1 MTEAVKNNRA
11 RRRGIRP
18 RRSTSAVIH
27 KSAEV
32 GEVDSSAVLW
42 RHGGC
47 TSGKE
52 VRPWRPWTRN
62 SGRSR
67 RSHVRTLFIRPGRR
81 DTSTDRV
88 VGPPAPNDRRVSCA
102 VSTSTRSRMSDHNP
116 APAPAA
122 VATELA
128 GYPQHWEADVVLV
141 DGGVVH
147 LRPSG
152 AGDGAAIRAMH
163 GRMSARTLFLRYF
176 TPLTEVTDEQVA
188 SFTDTDYVSRV
199 GLVAELGGEV
209 IAAGTYHRN
218 STGDTDAAEVAFVVE
233 DSQQRRGLGSILL
246 EHLAAA
252 AQERGIRRFTAEVL
266 SENRQ
271 MVKVFIDAGYQVNRE
286 YGSGIVDLVFDIEPT
301 EKSRAVV
308 TSREHRAESRS
319 IARLLSPR
327 SIAVIGASREPTKIG
342 HAVLLNLLRGAFT
355 GAVYPVHP
363 EAGSVQ
369 GVHAYGSVLDI
380 PEPVD
385 LAVVTVPAA
394 RVAEVVQSCGAKGV
408 HGLVVMTGFSDDQI
422 DGPEARRTM
431 VSAARAAGMRIVGPS
446 CLGVVNT
453 DPRVR
458 MNASL
463 APVVPPPGRIGFF
476 CQSGALGVA
485 ILADAAARGLG
496 LSTFVSAGD
505 RADVSGN
512 DLLQFWHGDDRTEV
526 VLLYLES
533 FGNPRKFA
541 RLARVLGK
549 TKPVIAVKSGR
560 HARTTVGLAGNQLD
574 DAVVGTL
581 FEQSG
586 VIRTP
591 GLTDAFDVA
600 QLLSTQPVPAG
611 NRVGI
616 VGNSKALGVLA
627 VDFCLDA
634 GLQVT
639 DDAPTDLGVTVSAEA
654 FGTAVH
660 QAMARPDVDALV
672 VAWVPPVA
680 IPGTAHA
687 AALRDAVAGAT
698 KPVVTTFLAVDGL
711 VDHLAVRDSGGHPG
725 RGSVPAYGTL
735 ERAVS
740 ALSHAVRY
748 GAWLSRPA
756 GEVPVL
762 TGVDP
767 AAARAAVDR
776 MRNAGDP
783 ERATHRRRTG
793 DTVVVLR
800 DLVAA
805 SSNDPRGRGGGR
817 GRRGDRLPGDA
828 QVIRPVDTAPYR
840 SVRGAT
846 GTDERR
852 PGRGGLRR
860 PDARSP
866 VRHCMCRRWPH
877 EIMPKCRRYSASP
890 PTHPSAR

>member
-1 MTEAVKNNRA
+1 M
-11 RRRGIRP
+11 
-18 RRSTSAVIH
+18 
-27 KSAEV
+27 
-32 GEVDSSAVLW
+32 
-42 RHGGC
+42 
-47 TSGKE
+47 
-52 VRPWRPWTRN
+52 
-62 SGRSR
+62 
-67 RSHVRTLFIRPGRR
+67 
-81 DTSTDRV
+81 
-88 VGPPAPNDRRVSCA
+88 
-102 VSTSTRSRMSDHNP
+102 
-116 APAPAA
+116 
-122 VATELA
+122 
-128 GYPQHWEADVVLV
+128 
-141 DGGVVH
+141 H

-188 SFTDTDYVSRV
+188 LFTDTDYVSRV

-218 STGDTDAAEVAFVVE
+218 VTGDADAAEVAFVVE

-271 MVKVFIDAGYQVNRE
+271 MVRVFIDAGYQVNRE

-327 SIAVIGASREPTKIG
+327 SIAVIGASSEPTKIG
-342 HAVLLNLLRGAFT
+342 HAVLLNLLRGAFA
-355 GAVYPVHP
+355 GAVYPVNP
-363 EAGSVQ
+363 EARSVQ

-422 DGPEARRTM
+422 DGPEARRNM

-634 GLQVT
+634 GLRVT

-654 FGTAVH
+654 FGTAVR

-711 VDHLAVRDSGGHPG
+711 VDHLAVRDTGGHPG

-756 GEVPVL
+756 GGIPEL

-783 ERATHRRRTG
+783 ERALTDAELVTLLSCYGISLLPHRMIHAVGEAVEAAAEIGYPVTLKSSDPSIRRRIDQSG
-793 DTVVVLR
+793 VRLGLMNADQ
-800 DLVAA
+800 VAA
-805 SSNDPRGRGGGR
+805 AYADLTQITGPALYVQAMAPRDHAEVSTIFGITSDPSFGALISFGIGGIATELLNDRAYRAVPLTDVDAAELIRAPRAAPLLDGYRGTQPVATEPLV
-817 GRRGDRLPGDA
+817 DLALRLSTLADDLPEVA
-828 QVIRPVDTAPYR
+828 ELQLHPVLCGPAGIAVT
-840 SVRGAT
+840 SAT
-846 GTDERR
+846 GRIGPR
-852 PGRGGLRR
+852 SAQL
-860 PDARSP
+860 DAR
-866 VRHCMCRRWPH
+866 RRL
-877 EIMPKCRRYSASP
+877 S
-890 PTHPSAR
+890 